1 MACPTDRRYLDTH
14 EWHRPEDGDI
24 VTLGLTRYAVDELT
38 DVTYVELPEVGTEFA
53 AGDSIGEIESVKA
66 TSEVYTGVG
75 GKVVEVNEA
84 AQEDP
89 AVINQDPF
97 EGGWLLKIEMSDAS
111 ELEKLMD
118 SEAYEKKYPSGD

>member
-66 TSEVYTGVG
+66 TSEIYTGVG

-84 AQEDP
+84 VQEDP
-89 AVINQDPF
+89 AVVNQDPYD
-97 EGGWLLKIEMSDAS
+97 GGWLMKLEMSDAS
-111 ELEKLMD
+111 ELETLMD
-118 SEAYEKKYPSGD
+118 SEAYEKKYPSGE